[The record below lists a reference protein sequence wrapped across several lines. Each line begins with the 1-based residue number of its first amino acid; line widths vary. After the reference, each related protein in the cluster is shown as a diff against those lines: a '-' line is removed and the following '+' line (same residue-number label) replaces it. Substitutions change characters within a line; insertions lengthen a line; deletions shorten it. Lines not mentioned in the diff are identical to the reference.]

1 MLEHDKKLDNNEQLS
16 KQADYYETVDS
27 EEVFD
32 FGKAIKKKGEVK
44 RVNMVIPFDMYLE
57 AMKIGEVSGTGYQNT
72 LKMAMAIGLK
82 QLHESVTEEKE
93 K

>member
-1 MLEHDKKLDNNEQLS
+1 MLEHDKKLDHNEQLS